1 MKLKVLTAF
10 NGYFVRKCDGRW
22 LGKSEKVSVILE
34 KIKRIGREH
43 KRKELQILLR
53 EGKLYIE
60 NNLNRHGQYMKAD
73 MDRGLDN
80 RHGQC
85 RSKNNLKNAK
95 GFKKLQAK
103 SRHGR

>member
-1 MKLKVLTAF
+1 MLIDAF
-10 NGYFVRKCDGRW
+10 NGYFVRKCDGQG

-53 EGKLYIE
+53 EGKLYRE
-60 NNLNRHGQYMKAD
+60 NNL
-73 MDRGLDN
+73 N